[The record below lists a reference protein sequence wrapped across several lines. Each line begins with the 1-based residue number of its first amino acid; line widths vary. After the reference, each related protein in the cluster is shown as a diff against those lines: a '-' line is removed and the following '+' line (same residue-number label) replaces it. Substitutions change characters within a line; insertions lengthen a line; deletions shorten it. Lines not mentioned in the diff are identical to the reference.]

1 MIAGAV
7 LGRNGKPPECRRSA
21 HHFHRHFHLQTHN
34 PNFMARLWIQLGDG
48 ESMPLDLRPG
58 QNRIGRNSNNDF
70 QIDHPSVSPSHCELV
85 LSDNGH
91 SLLVRDLGSDTG
103 TFVNQE
109 PVTEMRLQDGQV
121 LKIGEVELT
130 VEAPLAPAMSHFGHA
145 QNRPDESIDPV
156 SAGSHSLPISFC
168 WNHPQTSADYECI
181 RCPGSF
187 CSECAPER
195 GRAGNVALRFCPACG
210 AVCQPAG
217 TRSQVAPP
225 VKTFFQHIPEAFQ
238 YPFRGDGWALLLGAA
253 VFFAILDAAA
263 RFISALG
270 LYLFFIFAILTTL
283 IALGY
288 LVACIQKV
296 VTSSAQGEETL
307 PSWPDVSNGFDDILV
322 PFLQFL
328 GVLAFCF
335 APALLVST
343 LTDGSLQR
351 LVIPLFLLGIFYF
364 PMAILAVL
372 TLDTVGALHPK
383 LILTS
388 IFRIPLVYLSTCIL
402 LFILLAAGFF
412 ISEVVGGIPI
422 PILPLFISHFI
433 FLYFL
438 VVQMRVLGIMYYSNR
453 HRLGWF

>member
-1 MIAGAV
+1 
-7 LGRNGKPPECRRSA
+7 
-21 HHFHRHFHLQTHN
+21 
-34 PNFMARLWIQLGDG
+34 MARLWIQLGDG

-58 QNRIGRNSNNDF
+58 QNRIGRGSDNEF
-70 QIDHPSVSPSHCELV
+70 QIDHPSVSLTHCELI
-85 LSDNGH
+85 LSENGD

-121 LKIGEVELT
+121 LKMGEVELT
-130 VEAPLAPAMSHFGHA
+130 VEAPLAPAISHFGNA
-145 QNRPDESIDPV
+145 QHRPDESIDSFSALSDAV
-156 SAGSHSLPISFC
+156 SISFC
-168 WNHPQTSADYECI
+168 WNHPQTPAVYECI

-195 GRAGNVALRFCPACG
+195 GRAGHVALRFCPACG

-217 TRSQVAPP
+217 TRGQVAPP
-225 VKTFFQHIPEAFQ
+225 EKTFFQHIPDAFQ

-253 VFFAILDAAA
+253 IFFAILDAAA

-270 LYLFFIFAILTTL
+270 LYLFSIFALLASL

-307 PSWPDVSNGFDDILV
+307 PSWPDVSNGFDDIVV

-335 APALLVST
+335 APALLLST
-343 LTDGSLQR
+343 LMDDSLQW
-351 LVIPLFLLGIFYF
+351 LVIPLFLLGLSYF
-364 PMAILAVL
+364 PMALLAVL

-388 IFRIPLVYLSTCIL
+388 IFRIPLLYLSACIL
-402 LFILLAAGFF
+402 LFILLATGFF
-412 ISEVVGGIPI
+412 VSQFAGSIPI

-453 HRLGWF
+453 DRLGWF